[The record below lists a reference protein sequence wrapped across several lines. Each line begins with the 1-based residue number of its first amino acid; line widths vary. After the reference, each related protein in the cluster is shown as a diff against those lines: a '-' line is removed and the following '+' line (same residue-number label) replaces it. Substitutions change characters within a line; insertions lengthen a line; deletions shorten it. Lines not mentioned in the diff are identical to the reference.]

1 MGSLLYLRTRLA
13 NIKGKK
19 GMVTE
24 QDPSKEAR
32 QESEPE
38 VNQQP
43 ATGRTVVRGDDAQ
56 AVTAIVEEEAA
67 VVVVASDVE
76 KSPVEAEAPQDAP
89 EEEGKQPRRGRERRD
104 SARGSK
110 AVGRETAARETRDT
124 ARASAARETPNREG
138 EDKSRGNPRPVPR
151 RPGSSRQLLMQELP
165 EKASG
170 VSTLLRSHLTG
181 EIGVHLTDRGDHY
194 IVDWIAEKIQVK
206 PQRPE
211 SPECMIHL
219 TEQNLLKIA
228 SGDLNP
234 QIGML
239 SDKIK
244 VEGKLSFAVYFFNLL
259 VPKGAQ

>member
-19 GMVTE
+19 GMVTDQE
-24 QDPSKEAR
+24 DGKDAKRERDSGDTIEVVPPAR
-32 QESEPE
+32 TP
-38 VNQQP
+38 
-43 ATGRTVVRGDDAQ
+43 RRGEDAQ
-56 AVTAIVEEEAA
+56 AAVAIVEEEAVA
-67 VVVVASDVE
+67 VAVE
-76 KSPVEAEAPQDAP
+76 GDEARP
-89 EEEGKQPRRGRERRD
+89 EVNESEEVKPPRRQPRERREG
-104 SARGSK
+104 ARRAASREPAGREQ
-110 AVGRETAARETRDT
+110 GRETAEREEKPK
-124 ARASAARETPNREG
+124 APV
-138 EDKSRGNPRPVPR
+138 SRPAPR
-151 RPGSSRQLLMQELP
+151 RPGTSRQLLTQELP

-170 VSTLLRSHLTG
+170 VSTLLRSHLMG

-206 PQRPE
+206 SVRPE
-211 SPECMIHL
+211 SPDCMIHL

-239 SDKIK
+239 SDKIR

-259 VPKGAQ
+259 VPRGAQ

>member
-1 MGSLLYLRTRLA
+1 
-13 NIKGKK
+13 
-19 GMVTE
+19 MVTE

-32 QESEPE
+32 KESEPE
-38 VNQQP
+38 DSQQP
-43 ATGRTVVRGDDAQ
+43 ATGRTVVEGEDAQ
-56 AVTAIVEEEAA
+56 AVAISVQEEAA

-76 KSPVEAEAPQDAP
+76 SVPSETPQDAP
-89 EEEGKQPRRGRERRD
+89 SDEEGKPPRRGRERRD
-104 SARGSK
+104 SGRGSK
-110 AVGRETAARETRDT
+110 AVGRETAARETRETRET
-124 ARASAARETPNREG
+124 APRANAARETTNREG
-138 EDKSRGNPRPVPR
+138 EEKTRGPSPRPAPR

-165 EKASG
+165 EKAAG
-170 VSTLLRSHLTG
+170 VSTLLRSHLMG

-194 IVDWIAEKIQVK
+194 IVDWISEKIQVK

-211 SPECMIHL
+211 SPDCMIHL

-259 VPKGAQ
+259 VPKGA